1 MKRGNKRYEKK
12 PKKRRREI
20 VNVDKRN
27 SGSRSGIGQQQKG
40 YRIAAK
46 DRLYVLMERENQI
59 AANEGMDNE

>member
-27 SGSRSGIGQQQKG
+27 SGSRSGIG
-40 YRIAAK
+40 
-46 DRLYVLMERENQI
+46 
-59 AANEGMDNE
+59 